1 LKKLRQKF
9 ERFCFRHR
17 NLGVPNLMLYV
28 VIGNAIVYLM
38 SQMAHNYVLFNALC
52 FNRDL
57 ILQGEV
63 WRLVTCIFTSVFGY
77 GNIMFVAVSLLCYFS
92 LGRAIENRWGTFRFN
107 LFYFSGL
114 FLMEAFVMIFG
125 GMTYPV
131 GNIIYVIPPEYFAD
145 LGSYLNLSLFI
156 AYATLYPDTHFLLFF
171 IIPVKAWIF
180 ALFDL
185 VLTILEVI
193 NLSTPYFF
201 FPINLFPL
209 VALANYFLF
218 FGKDVF
224 DLIPITWKANAR
236 RLFKGKKGSKKSEPK
251 VIPFPS
257 AGSYEATTAS
267 VKAPYTHKCTVCGR
281 TDVSN
286 PELEFRYCSRCNGY
300 HCYCEEHI
308 NNHTHVE

>member
-1 LKKLRQKF
+1 MKNLRQKF
-9 ERFCFRHR
+9 ERFCYRNR
-17 NLGVPNLMLYV
+17 NLGIPNLMLYV
-28 VIGNAIVYLM
+28 AIGNAIVYLM
-38 SQMAHNYVLFNALC
+38 SEMAHNYVLFNALC

-57 ILQGEV
+57 ILQGQL
-63 WRLVTCIFTSVFGY
+63 WRIVTCVFTSAFSY
-77 GNIMFVAVSLLCYFS
+77 GNILFVAISLLCYYS

-107 LFYFSGL
+107 LFYFTGL
-114 FLMEAFVMIFG
+114 FLMEAFVMLF
-125 GMTYPV
+125 
-131 GNIIYVIPPEYFAD
+131 GNITYTSGNTTYYIGAEYFAN
-145 LGSYLNLSLFI
+145 LGNYLNLSLFI

-185 VLTILEVI
+185 VLTVMEIF
-193 NLSTPYFF
+193 NLPMGF
-201 FPINLFPL
+201 FPLNFFPV

-218 FGKDVF
+218 FGKDVLN
-224 DLIPITWKANAR
+224 LIPITWKVNTR
-236 RLFKGKKGSKKSEPK
+236 RLFKGKKGGKKGQPK

-257 AGSYEATTAS
+257 AGSYEASTAS

-308 NNHTHVE
+308 NNHTHIE